1 MATLPNWSDDVLK
14 SIQDVVDAE
23 AQRIKIA
30 EKFLPLA
37 PNAITQGST
46 NILSDII
53 TQDSDLALQVNEGD
67 TTSFYQITVT
77 FKLSDAQY
85 SDQGGPKTA
94 ITLATRAANLLAQA
108 EDILIFQGASGE
120 SNPIFTGKTQQVVI
134 KQAGK
139 PSPGLL
145 QLPAKVGEHD
155 PIDHSQII
163 QVPTTSEPSP
173 LVPSQN
179 RYGENTFAAVA
190 DGYSRLQAKGDYGP
204 YALVLN
210 DLIFADIHAPLATTL
225 IMPADRIKPFVTFK
239 DINNTVIERLYG
251 TGTLP
256 ILSREKREK
265 GTPTGLLVSIG
276 GNTVDLVVKTPP
288 TVSQLPYQP
297 GFYPFQV
304 TTQFAVRIKKK
315 SAFIRFEFE
324 DNKVANKVN

>member
-1 MATLPNWSDDVLK
+1 LIKNHQGEKEMATDWSDDVLK
-14 SIQDVVDAE
+14 SIQDIVDAE

-30 EKFLPLA
+30 EQFLPFA
-37 PNAITQGST
+37 PNAISPGSI
-46 NILSDII
+46 NVVSDII
-53 TQDSDLALQVNEGD
+53 SQDKDLTLIVDQGD
-67 TTSFYQITVT
+67 TTSFYQLTVT

-85 SDQGGPKTA
+85 SDPGGAKTA
-94 ITLATRAANLLAQA
+94 MTLATRAANLLSQA

-120 SNPIFTGKTQQVVI
+120 SNPIFTGATRQVVI
-134 KQAGK
+134 QQSGK

-145 QLPAKVGEHD
+145 QLPAKTKDTD
-155 PIDHSQII
+155 PIDPSQII
-163 QVPTTSEPSP
+163 KVLTTSEPSP

-210 DLIFADIHAPLATTL
+210 DLIFADIHAPLAATL
-225 IMPADRIKPFVTFK
+225 IMPADRIKPFVTLK
-239 DINNTVIERLYG
+239 GMNNTVKEMLYG
-251 TGTLP
+251 TGTMPL
-256 ILSREKREK
+256 LGGAE
-265 GTPTGLLVSIG
+265 GNPTGLLVSIG
-276 GNTVDLVVKTPP
+276 GNTVDLVIKTPP

-315 SAFIRFEFE
+315 SAFIRFVFE
-324 DNKVANKVN
+324 RGKA